1 MRESSVAS
9 LVGMEISVQQLRML
23 REVANQGTIAAAA
36 ERLGY
41 TPSAVSQQL
50 SAAEKVTGIAVLE
63 RTGRN
68 VMLTDAGRE
77 LVRHAEM
84 VLIHL
89 EQAQAAVERVHGAV
103 AGTVRLGFL
112 ESIAA
117 SMLSPLLGQLRADY
131 PDLAMRTRWVD
142 GIDPLA
148 LVRTGELDL
157 AFVIDYPSAPSPMPS
172 DLATEQVCVDWFRVA
187 VPSTRWS
194 GKPPAVLDV
203 AELAD
208 EEFIAPPWA
217 DSCGRAVMLT
227 CRRAGF
233 EPDVAHEV
241 PDYPATLRLVAAGI
255 GVSLIPDL
263 GLRSVPDG
271 VTVVDPSEPVCRTV
285 ELAYRK
291 SSAERPAIRAVLD
304 AVHQLAIDMGLDRS
318 A

>member
-1 MRESSVAS
+1 
-9 LVGMEISVQQLRML
+9 MEISVQQLRML

-41 TPSAVSQQL
+41 SPSAVSQQL

-103 AGTVRLGFL
+103 AGTIRLGFL
-112 ESIAA
+112 ESIGAT
-117 SMLSPLLGQLRADY
+117 MLAPLIGRLRGEF

-142 GIDPLA
+142 GTDPLA

-157 AFVIDYPSAPSPMPS
+157 AFVIDYPSAPSPMPA
-172 DLATEQVCVDWFRVA
+172 DLETEQVCVDWFRIVA
-187 VPSTRWS
+187 PSKRWD
-194 GKPPAVLDV
+194 GTPPAAMDV
-203 AELAD
+203 AELAGD
-208 EEFIAPPWA
+208 EFIAPPWA
-217 DSCGRAVMLT
+217 DSCGRAVTLS

-255 GVSLIPDL
+255 GVSLVPDL
-263 GLRSVPDG
+263 GLRTVPEG
-271 VTVVDPSEPVCRTV
+271 VAVVDPIDPVCRTV
-285 ELAYRK
+285 ELAYRR
-291 SSAERPAIRAVLD
+291 SSSERPAIRAVVD
-304 AVHQLAIDMGLDRS
+304 AVHELASEMGLDRGE
-318 A
+318 

>member
-1 MRESSVAS
+1 
-9 LVGMEISVQQLRML
+9 MEISVQQLRML

-77 LVRHAEM
+77 LVRHAEL
-84 VLIHL
+84 VLTHL

-103 AGTVRLGFL
+103 AGTIRLGFI
-112 ESIAA
+112 ESIGA
-117 SMLSPLLGQLRADY
+117 SMLGPLLGRLRADY
-131 PDLAMRTRWVD
+131 PDLSVRTRWVE
-142 GIDPLA
+142 GADPLA
-148 LVRTGELDL
+148 LVRTGELDM
-157 AFVIDYPSAPSPMPS
+157 AFEIDYPSAPSPIPA
-172 DLATEQVCVDWFRVA
+172 DLATEQVCVDWFRIVA
-187 VPSTRWS
+187 PSKRWART
-194 GKPPAVLDV
+194 PPTVLDI
-203 AELAD
+203 AELAGD
-208 EEFIAPPWA
+208 DFIAPPWA
-217 DSCGRAVMLT
+217 DSCGRAVTLT

-233 EPDVAHEV
+233 EPDLAHEV
-241 PDYPATLRLVAAGI
+241 PDYPTTLRLVSAGI

-263 GLRSVPDG
+263 GLRSIPDG
-271 VTVVDPSEPVCRTV
+271 VVVIDPAEPVCRTV

-291 SSAERPAIRAVLD
+291 SSGERPAIRTVAD
-304 AVHQLAIDMGLDRS
+304 AVHQLAVDLGLDRGE